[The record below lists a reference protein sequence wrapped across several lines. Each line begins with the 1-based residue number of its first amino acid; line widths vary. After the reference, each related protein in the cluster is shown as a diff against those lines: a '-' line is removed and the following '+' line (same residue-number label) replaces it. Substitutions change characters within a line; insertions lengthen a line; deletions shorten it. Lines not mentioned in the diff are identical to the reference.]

1 MLQTEQKRQKNPNK
15 NNLMKS
21 LNQLY
26 KESGSELPFKEWVEQ
41 QKEQGVIDETPP
53 MEIIGLSKP
62 KQVST
67 SNLMFIGL
75 GVVLVAGAIFYF
87 TRKRE

>member
-1 MLQTEQKRQKNPNK
+1 VGGLDKP
-15 NNLMKS
+15 NLMKS

-26 KESGSELPFKEWVEQ
+26 KESGSEMPFKEWVEQ
-41 QKEQGVIDETPP
+41 QKQQGVIDEVAP

-67 SNLMFIGL
+67 TNLVFIGV
-75 GVVLVAGAIFYF
+75 GIVLVAGALFYF

>member
-1 MLQTEQKRQKNPNK
+1 M
-15 NNLMKS
+15 
-21 LNQLY
+21 
-26 KESGSELPFKEWVEQ
+26 PFKEWVEQ
-41 QKEQGVIDETPP
+41 QKQQGVIDEVAP

-67 SNLMFIGL
+67 TNLVFIGV
-75 GVVLVAGAIFYF
+75 GIVLVAGALFYF

>member
-1 MLQTEQKRQKNPNK
+1 MQNQNQQVKSLQNK
-15 NNLMKS
+15 KYLMKS

-26 KESGSELPFKEWVEQ
+26 KESGSEMPFKEWVEQ
-41 QKEQGVIDETPP
+41 QKQQGVIDEVPP

-67 SNLMFIGL
+67 SNLVFIGV
-75 GVVLVAGAIFYF
+75 GIVLVAGALFYF

>member
-1 MLQTEQKRQKNPNK
+1 
-15 NNLMKS
+15 MKS

-26 KESGSELPFKEWVEQ
+26 KESGSEMPFKEWVEQ
-41 QKEQGVIDETPP
+41 QKQQGVIDEVPP

-67 SNLMFIGL
+67 NNLLFIGV
-75 GVVLVAGAIFYF
+75 GIVLVAGALFYF
-87 TRKRE
+87 TKKRE

>member
-1 MLQTEQKRQKNPNK
+1 
-15 NNLMKS
+15 MKS

-41 QKEQGVIDETPP
+41 QKQQGAIDETPP
-53 MEIIGLSKP
+53 MEMIGLSKP
-62 KQVST
+62 KPVKT
-67 SNLMFIGL
+67 SNLLFIGL

-87 TRKRE
+87 SRKRE

>member
-1 MLQTEQKRQKNPNK
+1 
-15 NNLMKS
+15 MKS

-26 KESGSELPFKEWVEQ
+26 KESGSEMPFKEWVEQ
-41 QKEQGVIDETPP
+41 QKQQGVIDEVAP

-67 SNLMFIGL
+67 TNLVFIGV
-75 GVVLVAGAIFYF
+75 GIVLVAGALFYF